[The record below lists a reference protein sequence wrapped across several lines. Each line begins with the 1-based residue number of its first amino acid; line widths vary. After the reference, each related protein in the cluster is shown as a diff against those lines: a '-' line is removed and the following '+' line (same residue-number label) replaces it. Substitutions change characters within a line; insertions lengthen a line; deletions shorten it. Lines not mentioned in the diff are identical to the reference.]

1 MKIAKYVFLLLLL
14 AAIALTVFIA
24 TQNGTYTIEKHT
36 VVNVPRP
43 VLYNY
48 VNDFKNWENLGMLKG
63 ADSTATFK
71 YSGRTS
77 GAGAFMKWESAKGS
91 GNITT
96 IANAENDSISQKTEV
111 DNLESSLA
119 WKFKDTLKSTR
130 VSIKLT
136 GKLTFMEKA
145 EALIKGGISKNY
157 EKNIQQGLE
166 NLNAYLVTELRNYK
180 IDIKDIVT
188 KKGAFY
194 LGHTIKSPL
203 DKVNGL
209 SVEQFEKLEA
219 FAKQNNMAINGVPFI
234 IYKNLD
240 KTAKTADCTF
250 AIPLKE
256 AIFTSAGSEYNGGE
270 IIPFKAL
277 KTSLKGDYSHLP
289 AAWKKAWQHVAE
301 KTLEENTTGEYLEIY
316 TKNIKQTRRPSQWQT
331 DIYIPIGKPIIVDS
345 LSTQPVLPPINDAT
359 VAPATNQPVKPAIKP
374 QTGTKPVTTPGTKPQ
389 QTAPNTVPATG
400 TSTPATGT
408 KPSGT
413 TASSLTRTQGGTGV
427 KPTGTTTGNRT
438 GTGTT
443 TGGRT
448 TTSNSTPSGRTAGSR
463 TSTNQATGGGRT
475 TGTSGTTTGTAPR
488 TRTTTAPATTT
499 PRSTSTTTSNK
510 GDDGLNPPRG

>member
-77 GAGAFMKWESAKGS
+77 GTGAFMKWESNKGS

-111 DNLESSLA
+111 DKLESSLA

-145 EALIKGGISKNY
+145 EALIKGGINKNY

-188 KKGAFY
+188 KKGSFY

-240 KTAKTADCTF
+240 KTSKTAECTF

-270 IIPFKAL
+270 LMPFKAL

-289 AAWKKAWQHVAE
+289 AAWKKAWQHVTE
-301 KTLEENTTGEYLEIY
+301 KALEENTTGEYLEIY

-331 DIYIPIGKPIIVDS
+331 DIYIPVGKPIVVDS
-345 LSTQPVLPPINDAT
+345 LSTQPILPPINDAT
-359 VAPATNQPVKPAIKP
+359 VAPPVKPTVKP
-374 QTGTKPVTTPGTKPQ
+374 QTGTKTGTTPGTKPQ
-389 QTAPNTVPATG
+389 QTAPNAVPATG
-400 TSTPATGT
+400 TSVPATGT
-408 KPSGT
+408 KPVGT
-413 TASSLTRTQGGTGV
+413 TANSLNGTQSN
-427 KPTGTTTGNRT
+427 TTGNRT